1 MKNLWVYMMAL
12 LCLVASCTSDIPT
25 TGTSQNRVSVRLVVS
40 LGSSQSGTR
49 ASEANLSDAV
59 GNEYYINPSDID
71 VLLYNSKGQ
80 YITKATNVQAVRN
93 ATVSTSQNEYT
104 ISGTMTTPSGDFDMN
119 ADYEFVVIANANGS
133 CPITRSTE
141 ESYMMSES
149 SINGNMTYGLASGT
163 TFTSFTENL
172 LKDNIKDGKVDE
184 SETANTERIPMWG
197 KTTVKL
203 SEVAKDTEAE
213 AKQNPVT
220 IDLLRAMA
228 KVTVSCKAEGHKL
241 TAVQLDGEINQSGYV
256 TPAKAAESKDTQAAL
271 NLSSEEYT
279 NVLNIPSQ
287 TASKTAVSF
296 VKADN
301 NGTYY
306 LFIPEQEAGKTSM
319 TVTIDNEDQYT
330 IKFANYNGSSHS
342 NEFAVVR
349 NYWYDYT
356 ITSVAE
362 KTVKVSSLKYMV
374 NSWTSKTAATITF
387 N

>member
-49 ASEANLSDAV
+49 ASEASLNDAV

-71 VLLYNSKGQ
+71 VLLYNNKGQ
-80 YITKATNVQAVRN
+80 YITKATGVTAVRN
-93 ATVSTSQNEYT
+93 ETVSTGQNEYT

-149 SINGNMTYGLASGT
+149 SINSAMTYGLGENKTFT
-163 TFTSFTENL
+163 TFTEGI
-172 LKDNIKDGKVDE
+172 LKDNTTDNN
-184 SETANTERIPMWG
+184 ATERIPMWG

-203 SEVAKDTEAE
+203 SEVAKDSEE
-213 AKQNPVT
+213 DAKQNPVT

-241 TAVQLDGEINQSGYV
+241 TAVKLEGEINQSGYV
-256 TPAKAAESKDTQAAL
+256 TPAKAATSSNTQAAL
-271 NLSSEEYT
+271 GTNNEYD
-279 NVLNIPSQ
+279 NVLNVNTKNTTSE
-287 TASKTAVSF
+287 AVSF
-296 VKADN
+296 QKDN
-301 NGTYY
+301 NTWY
-306 LFIPEQEAGKTSM
+306 LFIPEQEKGNTSI
-319 TVTIDNEDQYT
+319 TVTVDDEDYT
-330 IKFANYNGSSHS
+330 IKFATYTNGAAGNS
-342 NEFAVVR
+342 EFDVVR

-362 KTVKVSSLKYMV
+362 KKIEVNLNLKYAVRKLTDMKSV
-374 NSWTSKTAATITF
+374 DITF
-387 N
+387 D

>member
-49 ASEANLSDAV
+49 ASEASLNDAV

-149 SINGNMTYGLASGT
+149 SINGNMTYGLGENKTFT
-163 TFTSFTENL
+163 TFTEGI
-172 LKDNIKDGKVDE
+172 LKDNTKNE
-184 SETANTERIPMWG
+184 NNTERIPMWG

-203 SEVAKDTEAE
+203 SEVAKDSEE
-213 AKQNPVT
+213 DAKQNPVT

-228 KVTVSCKAEGHKL
+228 KVTVSCKAEGHQL
-241 TAVQLDGEINQSGYV
+241 TAVQLEGKINQSGYV
-256 TPAKAAESKDTQAAL
+256 TPANAATSSNTQAAL
-271 NLSSEEYT
+271 GTDSDYK
-279 NVLNIPSQ
+279 NVLNVNTKNTTSE
-287 TASKTAVSF
+287 AVCF
-296 VKADN
+296 QKAN
-301 NGTYY
+301 NTWY
-306 LFIPEQEAGKTSM
+306 LFIPEQEKGKTSI
-319 TVTIDNEDQYT
+319 TVTVDDEDYT
-330 IKFANYNGSSHS
+330 IKFATYTNGAAGNS
-342 NEFAVVR
+342 EFDVVR

-362 KTVKVSSLKYMV
+362 KNIEVTQTVQYCVRNWTVK
-374 NSWTSKTAATITF
+374 NAANITF
-387 N
+387 E

>member
-49 ASEANLSDAV
+49 SSEANLSDAV

-149 SINGNMTYGLASGT
+149 SINSAMTYGLGENKTFT
-163 TFTSFTENL
+163 TFTEGI
-172 LKDNIKDGKVDE
+172 LKDNTKNE
-184 SETANTERIPMWG
+184 NNTERIPMWG

-203 SEVAKDTEAE
+203 SEVAKDSEEA
-213 AKQNPVT
+213 AKQTPVT

-241 TAVQLDGEINQSGYV
+241 TAVKLEGEINQSGYV
-256 TPAKAAESKDTQAAL
+256 TPAKAAESKNTQAAL

-287 TASKTAVSF
+287 SASKTAVSF
-296 VKADN
+296 VNADN

-319 TVTIDNEDQYT
+319 TVTIDDEDQYT
-330 IKFANYNGSSHS
+330 IKFANYSGSSHD
-342 NEFAVVR
+342 NEFPVVR

-362 KTVKVSSLKYMV
+362 KTVEVSSLKYMV

>member
-71 VLLYNSKGQ
+71 VLLYNNKGQ

-93 ATVSTSQNEYT
+93 TTVSTSQNEYT

-149 SINGNMTYGLASGT
+149 SINSAMTYGLASGT

-172 LKDNIKDGKVDE
+172 LKDNTTDA
-184 SETANTERIPMWG
+184 SNTERIPMWG

-203 SEVAKDTEAE
+203 SDVAKDSEEE

-228 KVTVSCKAEGHKL
+228 KVTVKLADGLQNNLSAVKLEG
-241 TAVQLDGEINQSGYV
+241 TINQSGYV
-256 TPAKAAESKDTQAAL
+256 TPANAATSSTTETAVGKDA
-271 NLSSEEYT
+271 SYS
-279 NVLNIPSQ
+279 NVLNVNTKNTTSE
-287 TASKTAVSF
+287 AVSF
-296 VKADN
+296 QKDN
-301 NGTYY
+301 NTWY
-306 LFIPEQEAGKTSM
+306 LFVPEQEKGKTSIAV
-319 TVTIDNEDQYT
+319 TVDDDDYT
-330 IKFANYNGSSHS
+330 IKFATYTSGAAGNS
-342 NEFAVVR
+342 EFDVVR

-362 KTVKVSSLKYMV
+362 KKIEVTQKVQYCVRNWTVK
-374 NSWTSKTAATITF
+374 NAANITF
-387 N
+387 E

>member
-49 ASEANLSDAV
+49 ASEASLNDAV

-80 YITKATNVQAVRN
+80 YITKATGVTAVRN
-93 ATVSTSQNEYT
+93 ETVSTGQNEYT

-149 SINGNMTYGLASGT
+149 SINSAMTYGLGENKTFT
-163 TFTSFTENL
+163 TFTEGI
-172 LKDNIKDGKVDE
+172 LKDNTTDA
-184 SETANTERIPMWG
+184 SNTERIPMWG

-203 SEVAKDTEAE
+203 NEVAKDTEEA

-241 TAVQLDGEINQSGYV
+241 TAVKLEGEINQSGYV
-256 TPAKAAESKDTQAAL
+256 TPAKAAESKNTQAAL
-271 NLSSEEYT
+271 GTNNEYD
-279 NVLNIPSQ
+279 NVLNVNTKNTTSE
-287 TASKTAVSF
+287 AVSF
-296 VKADN
+296 QKDN
-301 NGTYY
+301 NTWY
-306 LFIPEQEAGKTSM
+306 LFIPEQEKGKTSI
-319 TVTIDNEDQYT
+319 TVTVDDEDYT
-330 IKFANYNGSSHS
+330 IKFATYTNGAAGNS
-342 NEFAVVR
+342 EFNVVR

-362 KTVKVSSLKYMV
+362 KKIEVNLNLKYAVRKLTDMKSV
-374 NSWTSKTAATITF
+374 DITF
-387 N
+387 D

>member
-49 ASEANLSDAV
+49 ASEASLSDAV

-149 SINGNMTYGLASGT
+149 SINSAMTYGLGENKTFT
-163 TFTSFTENL
+163 TFTEGI
-172 LKDNIKDGKVDE
+172 LKDNTTDA
-184 SETANTERIPMWG
+184 SNTERIPMWG

-203 SEVAKDTEAE
+203 SEVAKDSEEA

-228 KVTVSCKAEGHKL
+228 KVTVSCKAESHKL
-241 TAVQLDGEINQSGYV
+241 TAVQLEGEINQSGYV
-256 TPAKAAESKDTQAAL
+256 TPAKAAESKNTQAAL
-271 NLSSEEYT
+271 GTNNEYD
-279 NVLNIPSQ
+279 NVLNVNTKNTTSE
-287 TASKTAVSF
+287 AVSF
-296 VKADN
+296 QKDN
-301 NGTYY
+301 NTWY
-306 LFIPEQEAGKTSM
+306 LFIPEQEKGKTSI
-319 TVTIDNEDQYT
+319 TVTVDDEDYT
-330 IKFANYNGSSHS
+330 IKFATYTNGAAGNS
-342 NEFAVVR
+342 EFNVVR

-362 KTVKVSSLKYMV
+362 KKIEVNLNLKYAVRKLTDMKSV
-374 NSWTSKTAATITF
+374 DITF
-387 N
+387 D

>member
-49 ASEANLSDAV
+49 ASEASLSDAV

-149 SINGNMTYGLASGT
+149 SINSAMTYGLGENKTFT
-163 TFTSFTENL
+163 TFTEGI
-172 LKDNIKDGKVDE
+172 LKDNISDA
-184 SETANTERIPMWG
+184 SNTERIPMWG

-203 SEVAKDTEAE
+203 NEVAKDSEE
-213 AKQNPVT
+213 DAKENPVT

-241 TAVQLDGEINQSGYV
+241 TAVKLEGEINQSGYV
-256 TPAKAAESKDTQAAL
+256 TPAKAADSKDTQAAL
-271 NLSSEEYT
+271 NLSSQEYT

-287 TASKTAVSF
+287 TASQTAVSF
-296 VKADN
+296 VNADN
-301 NGTYY
+301 KGTYY

-319 TVTIDNEDQYT
+319 TVTIDGEDEYT
-330 IKFANYNGSSHS
+330 IKFANYSGSSHGT
-342 NEFAVVR
+342 EFAVVR

-362 KTVKVSSLKYMV
+362 KTVEVSSLKYMV

>member
-49 ASEANLSDAV
+49 ASEASLNDAV

-71 VLLYNSKGQ
+71 VLLYNNKGQ
-80 YITKATNVQAVRN
+80 YITKATGVTAVRN
-93 ATVSTSQNEYT
+93 ETVSTGQNEYT

-149 SINGNMTYGLASGT
+149 SINGNMTYGLGENKTFT
-163 TFTSFTENL
+163 TFTEGI
-172 LKDNIKDGKVDE
+172 LKDNTTDNN
-184 SETANTERIPMWG
+184 ATERIPMWG

-203 SEVAKDTEAE
+203 SEVAKDSEEA

-241 TAVQLDGEINQSGYV
+241 TAVKLEGQINQSGYV
-256 TPAKAAESKDTQAAL
+256 TPAKAATSSNTQAAL
-271 NLSSEEYT
+271 GTNNEYD
-279 NVLNIPSQ
+279 NVLNVNTKNTTSE
-287 TASKTAVSF
+287 AVSF
-296 VKADN
+296 QKDN
-301 NGTYY
+301 NTWY
-306 LFIPEQEAGKTSM
+306 LFIPEQEKEKTSI
-319 TVTIDNEDQYT
+319 TVTVDDEDYT
-330 IKFANYNGSSHS
+330 IKFATYTNGAAGNS
-342 NEFAVVR
+342 EFDVVR

-362 KTVKVSSLKYMV
+362 KKIEVNLNLKYAVRKLTDMKSV
-374 NSWTSKTAATITF
+374 DITF
-387 N
+387 D

>member
-49 ASEANLSDAV
+49 ASEASLNDAV

-149 SINGNMTYGLASGT
+149 SINSAMTYGLGENKTFT
-163 TFTSFTENL
+163 TFTEGI
-172 LKDNIKDGKVDE
+172 LKDNTTDNN
-184 SETANTERIPMWG
+184 ATERIPMWG

-203 SEVAKDTEAE
+203 NEVAKDSEE
-213 AKQNPVT
+213 DAKENPVT

-228 KVTVSCKAEGHKL
+228 KVTVCCKAEGHKL
-241 TAVQLDGEINQSGYV
+241 TAVQLEGEINQSGYV
-256 TPAKAAESKDTQAAL
+256 TPAKAADSKDTQAAL
-271 NLSSEEYT
+271 GTNNEYD
-279 NVLNIPSQ
+279 NVLNVNTKHITSE
-287 TASKTAVSF
+287 AVSF
-296 VKADN
+296 QKDN
-301 NGTYY
+301 NTWY
-306 LFIPEQEAGKTSM
+306 LFIPEQEKGKTSI
-319 TVTIDNEDQYT
+319 TVTVDDEDYT
-330 IKFANYNGSSHS
+330 IKFATYTNGAAGNS
-342 NEFAVVR
+342 EFDVVR

-362 KTVKVSSLKYMV
+362 KKIEVNLNLKYAVRKLTDMKSV
-374 NSWTSKTAATITF
+374 DITF
-387 N
+387 D

>member
-49 ASEANLSDAV
+49 ASEASLNDAV

-149 SINGNMTYGLASGT
+149 SINSAMTYGLGENKTFT
-163 TFTSFTENL
+163 TFTEGI
-172 LKDNIKDGKVDE
+172 LKDNTTDNN
-184 SETANTERIPMWG
+184 ATERIPMWG
-197 KTTVKL
+197 KKTVKL
-203 SEVAKDTEAE
+203 SEVAKDSEEA

-241 TAVQLDGEINQSGYV
+241 TAVQLEGEINQSGYV
-256 TPAKAAESKDTQAAL
+256 TPAKAAESKNTQAAL

-287 TASKTAVSF
+287 SASKTAVSF
-296 VKADN
+296 VNADN

-319 TVTIDNEDQYT
+319 TVTIDDEDQYT
-330 IKFANYNGSSHS
+330 IKFANYSGSSHD
-342 NEFAVVR
+342 NEFPVVR

-362 KTVKVSSLKYMV
+362 KTVEVSSLKYMV